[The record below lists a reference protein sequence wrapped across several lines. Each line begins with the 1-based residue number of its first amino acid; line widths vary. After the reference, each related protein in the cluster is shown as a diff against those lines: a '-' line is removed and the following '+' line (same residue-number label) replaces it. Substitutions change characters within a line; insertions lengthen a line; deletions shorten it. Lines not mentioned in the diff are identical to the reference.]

1 MNSPTIG
8 QLDIRCPTIGKLDIH
23 CQTIGQSDIHSYT
36 CLIPGQCITLS
47 SYQTTAHTLS
57 TSNGLLFMDFTSLGQ
72 LEEKCP
78 IMCNVKPLNN
88 WRYTAQTSDTWT
100 NKPLPKSILIVSIL
114 ADFPV
119 FSQLYSSERR
129 HFVREHCLRRLPLSG
144 PLIVPIRGRDDIPL
158 LSGQSGG
165 TFSLS
170 LCYERVVL
178 PQLQSKP
185 DDIYIFFFFFS
196 VKEMVVVFLL

>member
-1 MNSPTIG
+1 MEF
-8 QLDIRCPTIGKLDIH
+8 
-23 CQTIGQSDIHSYT
+23 
-36 CLIPGQCITLS
+36 
-47 SYQTTAHTLS
+47 TT
-57 TSNGLLFMDFTSLGQ
+57 LGQ
-72 LEEKCP
+72 LEENCT
-78 IMCNVKPLNN
+78 IMLNVKPSNN

-100 NKPLPKSILIVSIL
+100 NKPLPKSILVSIL
-114 ADFPV
+114 ANFPV
-119 FSQLYSSERR
+119 FSQLYLSERR

-178 PQLQSKP
+178 PQLQSTP
-185 DDIYIFFFFFS
+185 DDIYFFFCERNGCCIFV
-196 VKEMVVVFLL
+196 VKHGTSPDQMLFWPKTCWPEEGIKIAKQYLV